1 AAGEGERGLKSLPNV
16 RELIARSESPDLDPS
31 AATAEERVKA
41 IAPFVH
47 GDMTVYIRSGTKHRE
62 SWGERQWLS
71 ADRTLA
77 AAIRL
82 GVDPSEMDTRDLFLE
97 TCQAPLLTDV
107 EDNGVRRKLRE
118 DEVQD

>member
-1 AAGEGERGLKSLPNV
+1 AEAAGISAATWRQMLDRYRWGAVVLGLPLLRQAAGEGERGLKSLPNV

-47 GDMTVYIRSGTKHRE
+47 GDMTVYSRSGTKHRE

-77 AAIRL
+77 AA
-82 GVDPSEMDTRDLFLE
+82 
-97 TCQAPLLTDV
+97 
-107 EDNGVRRKLRE
+107 
-118 DEVQD
+118 